1 MKKRINRQKI
11 LNEFRP
17 IIEGYVT
24 RAKECEMHPVDLVL
38 QIGGPEVDTSFVV
51 NWTDAEQEIALSW
64 LRQME
69 RRAH

>member
-1 MKKRINRQKI
+1 MS
-11 LNEFRP
+11 
-17 IIEGYVT
+17 

-69 RRAH
+69 RRAP

>member
-1 MKKRINRQKI
+1 MKKKINRQKV

-17 IIEGYVT
+17 IIEGYVS
-24 RAKECEMHPVDLVL
+24 RAKEYEMHPVDLVL